1 MKERKADLFVS
12 PGGSDRNP
20 GTEELPFRTITAAR
34 DAARRRSEPV
44 TVEVQAGVYT
54 ECLEFDRADS
64 GDTYLTRENAVITG
78 GVQIPYRETEEPSEE
93 MRARLCPEAAERV
106 RAIDLKRYGVSR
118 EVYETLYAIG
128 RYSTDGK
135 YDGVSSGVNL
145 EVFEDGCRMTLAR
158 YPNQGWLTLADV
170 ADVGDAAEF
179 PPQNYWRGWE
189 ERRNH
194 RSGLYL
200 IDEETNERV
209 KGWGKFAGEANERV
223 KGWREPDGETNE
235 RVKDWREPAR
245 ETNEGVK
252 DWRKP
257 DGETNK
263 SVKGWR
269 EPDEVWMAGYFYWDW
284 ADSST
289 PVRFCT
295 ENRAVIPAFVSR
307 FGARRDAMY
316 YFYNVPEELDVPGEF
331 WIDRKEGILYVYPRG
346 RADSLF
352 EISVADRPLIK
363 FSGACNMTFEGFALT
378 NVRHTAVEGRG
389 DGNVLRGLSVRNAA
403 VHGIDLAGYR
413 NLAED
418 CEVSHTGCGGIYLTG
433 GEREALIPGENAAR
447 NNFVHD
453 FARVCRTYQA
463 GVRLQGVGNR
473 CEHNEICGSPHL
485 AVSYEGNEH
494 VIEYNYIHDVVQH
507 SGDAGAVYSGFD
519 WAAHETVI
527 RYNLIENVGDGEF
540 APNGIYWDDGLSG
553 QTAYGNILRNVK
565 GRAFLAGGGRDNV
578 IRGNLILGECVAPVS
593 YDDRNR
599 EGFFHG
605 GWARA
610 SCAGPEAPHWRKLAA
625 VPYRSEIWRERYP
638 TLARVTTDFARAQE
652 ADFPVNPANVVLENN
667 IVIGSG
673 GSLGEIAQSVYDFN
687 EIGRNPVYASAEE
700 ADFDEL
706 TLKFRHPREDFPEI
720 PVEKIGRLENE
731 KR

>member
-20 GTEELPFRTITAAR
+20 GTEELPFRTITTAR

-194 RSGLYL
+194 RSGLYI

-223 KGWREPDGETNE
+223 KGWRE
-235 RVKDWREPAR
+235 
-245 ETNEGVK
+245 
-252 DWRKP
+252 P

-295 ENRAVIPAFVSR
+295 EKRAVIPAFVSR

-316 YFYNVPEELDVPGEF
+316 YFYNVPEELDAPGEF

-363 FSGACNMTFEGFALT
+363 LSGACNMTFEGFGLT

-433 GEREALIPGENAAR
+433 GEREALIPGEKEAR
-447 NNFVHD
+447 NNIEHD

-519 WAAHETVI
+519 WAAHGTVI

>member
-44 TVEVQAGVYT
+44 TVEVLAGVYT

-194 RSGLYL
+194 RSGLYI

-223 KGWREPDGETNE
+223 KGWRE
-235 RVKDWREPAR
+235 
-245 ETNEGVK
+245 
-252 DWRKP
+252 P

-295 ENRAVIPAFVSR
+295 EKRAVIPAFVSR

-316 YFYNVPEELDVPGEF
+316 YFYNVPEELDAPGEF
-331 WIDRKEGILYVYPRG
+331 WIDRKEGIL
-346 RADSLF
+346 
-352 EISVADRPLIK
+352 
-363 FSGACNMTFEGFALT
+363 
-378 NVRHTAVEGRG
+378 
-389 DGNVLRGLSVRNAA
+389 
-403 VHGIDLAGYR
+403 
-413 NLAED
+413 
-418 CEVSHTGCGGIYLTG
+418 
-433 GEREALIPGENAAR
+433 
-447 NNFVHD
+447 
-453 FARVCRTYQA
+453 
-463 GVRLQGVGNR
+463 
-473 CEHNEICGSPHL
+473 
-485 AVSYEGNEH
+485 
-494 VIEYNYIHDVVQH
+494 
-507 SGDAGAVYSGFD
+507 
-519 WAAHETVI
+519 
-527 RYNLIENVGDGEF
+527 
-540 APNGIYWDDGLSG
+540 
-553 QTAYGNILRNVK
+553 
-565 GRAFLAGGGRDNV
+565 
-578 IRGNLILGECVAPVS
+578 
-593 YDDRNR
+593 
-599 EGFFHG
+599 
-605 GWARA
+605 
-610 SCAGPEAPHWRKLAA
+610 
-625 VPYRSEIWRERYP
+625 
-638 TLARVTTDFARAQE
+638 
-652 ADFPVNPANVVLENN
+652 
-667 IVIGSG
+667 
-673 GSLGEIAQSVYDFN
+673 
-687 EIGRNPVYASAEE
+687 
-700 ADFDEL
+700 
-706 TLKFRHPREDFPEI
+706 
-720 PVEKIGRLENE
+720 
-731 KR
+731 

>member
-1 MKERKADLFVS
+1 MKRRKADLYVS
-12 PGGSDRNP
+12 PRGSDRSP
-20 GTEELPFRTITAAR
+20 GTEELPFRTIAAAQ
-34 DAARRRSEPV
+34 DAARRRPEPV
-44 TVEVQAGVYT
+44 TVEVLAGVYT
-54 ECLEFDRADS
+54 ESLEFDRADS
-64 GDTYLTRENAVITG
+64 GDTYLTREDAVITG
-78 GVQIPYRETEEPSEE
+78 GLQIPYGETEEISEE
-93 MRARLCPEAAERV
+93 MRAILCPEAAEKV

-118 EVYETLYAIG
+118 AAYETLYAVG

-135 YDGVSSGVNL
+135 YDGVSSGVNP

-158 YPNQGWLTLADV
+158 YPNRGWLKLADV

-194 RSGLYL
+194 RGGLYL
-200 IDEETNERV
+200 IDDATNERT
-209 KGWGKFAGEANERV
+209 
-223 KGWREPDGETNE
+223 KGWRE
-235 RVKDWREPAR
+235 R
-245 ETNEGVK
+245 
-252 DWRKP
+252 
-257 DGETNK
+257 
-263 SVKGWR
+263 
-269 EPDEVWMAGYFYWDW
+269 DEVWMAGYFYWDW

-289 PVRFCT
+289 PVKLCT

-307 FGARRDAMY
+307 FGARRGALY
-316 YFYNVPEELDVPGEF
+316 YFYNIPEELDAPGEF
-331 WIDRKEGILYVYPRG
+331 WMDRKEGILYVYPRG
-346 RADSLF
+346 RKDSLF

-363 FSGACNMTFEGFALT
+363 FSGACNMTFEGFTLT

-389 DGNVLRGLSVRNAA
+389 DGNVLRRLSVRNAA

-418 CEVSHTGCGGIYLTG
+418 CEISHTGCGGIYLTG
-433 GEREALIPGENAAR
+433 GERETLTPGENVAR
-447 NNFVHD
+447 NNLVHD

-473 CEHNEICGSPHL
+473 CEHNEIYGSPHL

-519 WAAHETVI
+519 WAAHGTVI

-565 GRAFLAGGGRDNV
+565 GRAFLAGGGRDNT
-578 IRGNLILGECVAPVS
+578 IRDNLILGECLAPIY

-599 EGFFHG
+599 EGFFNG

-610 SCAGPEAPHWRKLAA
+610 SCAGPEAPHWKKLAA
-625 VPYRSEIWRERYP
+625 VPYTGEIWRKKYP
-638 TLARVTTDFARAQE
+638 SLAGVTTDFARAE
-652 ADFPVNPANVVLENN
+652 DPDFPVNPANVVLENN
-667 IVIGSG
+667 IVIGPG
-673 GSLGEIAQSVYDFN
+673 GSLGEIAQSVYDYN
-687 EIGRNPVYASAEE
+687 EIGGNPIYSSPEE
-700 ADFDEL
+700 ADFDMKEL
-706 TLKFRHPREDFPEI
+706 RFRHPREDFPEI
-720 PVEKIGRLENE
+720 PIEKIGKGSGEILAEPME
-731 KR
+731 LT